1 MENKR
6 ADYYD
11 ITNSCSLFITKLLN
25 ENSNKIFTKK
35 QNNTIYKNI
44 SKVKC
49 FDEIKKFYQS
59 LTDLRNNLL
68 HSNSGKQVRFTIQAI
83 KSIVKQYEDLI
94 IDNDYLNT
102 QITIPTISNERIS
115 DQERKRNEKVKKESK
130 KQQKKAL
137 TEKDEIN
144 MRSAIERLKKYGV

>member
-11 ITNSCSLFITKLLN
+11 
-25 ENSNKIFTKK
+25 
-35 QNNTIYKNI
+35 I